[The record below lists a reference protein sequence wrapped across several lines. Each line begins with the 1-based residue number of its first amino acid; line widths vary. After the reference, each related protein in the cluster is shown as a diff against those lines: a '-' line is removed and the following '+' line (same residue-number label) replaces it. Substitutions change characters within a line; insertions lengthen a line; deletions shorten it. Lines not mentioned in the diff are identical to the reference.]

1 MATITHVSELL
12 HLLFDANFYLSVVCY
27 KNESKVMAKASR
39 EKQFSGKLVY
49 ATLALY

>member
-27 KNESKVMAKASR
+27 KNSN
-39 EKQFSGKLVY
+39 FLV
-49 ATLALY
+49 